1 MYVLTHGNV
10 TVYEWKYNEPPP
22 NQNGQKGDNG
32 LDNGT
37 TSESLEIDWGDIGS
51 SSNDQEAPTALP
63 EIDFG
68 ESGIDFGESEID
80 FGVDVDLSAI
90 TIEDSGEVCVE
101 EGDRG
106 TAATESKAKPPGNSH
121 TCILCGSHCLVRRPE
136 LLQKLIQWLEKAS
149 IS

>member
-1 MYVLTHGNV
+1 MYVLTHGNI

-22 NQNGQKGDNG
+22 NQNGQKSETDRDNG
-32 LDNGT
+32 LASDN
-37 TSESLEIDWGDIGS
+37 LEIDWGDIGA

-80 FGVDVDLSAI
+80 FGIDVDLSAI
-90 TIEDSGEVCVE
+90 TIEDSGEVCGE

-106 TAATESKAKPPGNSH
+106 TADTETKTRPPGNRHLRGLS
-121 TCILCGSHCLVRRPE
+121 S
-136 LLQKLIQWLEKAS
+136 
-149 IS
+149 